1 MIMKI
6 VIILMERMRTN
17 EDVLHLGHSG
27 SAGRPRGTVCLHTTT
42 GETGGGLRPARG
54 NTHYLQEHTH
64 NSNTRAVVSQ
74 IVLIWFKHNYIH
86 GALFISLQSI
96 INLFALPQ
104 LLQYFLS
111 FFTIADPDLLGP
123 SQFFNCFKSRSL
135 LQILS
140 IPLLHCTV
148 STFWLVAAEG
158 VLGAPSCW

>member
-1 MIMKI
+1 MVMIMKI

-54 NTHYLQEHTH
+54 NTHYLQSHTH
-64 NSNTRAVVSQ
+64 NSNTKAVVSQ

-123 SQFFNCFKSRSL
+123 SQFSNCFKSRSL
-135 LQILS
+135 FANPINPTTALFQLVGWLQLK
-140 IPLLHCTV
+140 
-148 STFWLVAAEG
+148 EY
-158 VLGAPSCW
+158 